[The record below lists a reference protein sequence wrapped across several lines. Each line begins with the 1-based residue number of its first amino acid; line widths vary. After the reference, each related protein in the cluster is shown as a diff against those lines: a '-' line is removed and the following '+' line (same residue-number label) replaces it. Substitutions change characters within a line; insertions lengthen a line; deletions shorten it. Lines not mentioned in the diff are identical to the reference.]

1 MGYNGGVM
9 WQHNKIGILALL
21 VGSAVLGGTYV
32 WLAPQDKALADKVVC
47 TGFCLL
53 LFVVGLASFLSVRPK

>member
-1 MGYNGGVM
+1 M

-21 VGSAVLGGTYV
+21 GGSAVLAGTYV
-32 WLAPQDKALADKVVC
+32 WLAPQDKDLADKVVS

-53 LFVVGLASFLSVRPK
+53 LFVVGLASYLSVRPK

>member
-1 MGYNGGVM
+1 M
-9 WQHNKIGILALL
+9 WQHNKLGILALL
-21 VGSAVLGGTYV
+21 VGGAVLGAVYL

-53 LFVVGLASFLSVRPK
+53 LFVVALASFLSVRLK

>member
-1 MGYNGGVM
+1 M

-21 VGSAVLGGTYV
+21 VGGAVLGAVYL
-32 WLAPQDKALADKVVC
+32 WLAPQNKDLADKVVS

-53 LFVVGLASFLSVRPK
+53 LFVVAAVSYLSVRSK